1 MNDLKFDNE
10 RDRFSYGYDAG
21 TIVDG
26 VVTEHEGRLVLIDDE
41 GTAFDPQ
48 AALGTMVGHK
58 VRMTMIKFES
68 IENIAEMLKKADSKI
83 LD

>member
-1 MNDLKFDNE
+1 MDFDNE

-26 VVTEHEGRLVLIDDE
+26 VVTEHEGRLVLVDDE

-48 AALGTMVGHK
+48 AALKTMVGHK
-58 VRMTMIKFES
+58 VRLTMIKFES
-68 IENIAEMLKKADSKI
+68 IENIANMVKKDNSNI